1 MFRTTLFLLSWL
13 CLVFTVQ
20 ADEKHLEFKRADIK
34 SISVVAPL
42 WEGFTNADG
51 TGLYW
56 EVLRAVFEPEEIK
69 IKHANVPWNRAVKM
83 VSKYSVYNAIVG
95 EILDSEEKLIFPKYA
110 IDVERMSVLS
120 LAKRRLEWHGVSS
133 LSNKKIGW
141 MKEYEI
147 IEPKDRDFEL
157 VEYRTVEQG
166 LEMLEAGKI
175 DYMIDEW
182 DEISEAVAA
191 KKQDMTQYLMNEMP
205 KGTDIYVAFAD
216 TDLSKELIAIYNER
230 FPVLYH
236 DKTLQAIYK
245 KWEME
250 IPLSVV
256 NALEK

>member
-1 MFRTTLFLLSWL
+1 
-13 CLVFTVQ
+13 
-20 ADEKHLEFKRADIK
+20 
-34 SISVVAPL
+34 
-42 WEGFTNADG
+42 
-51 TGLYW
+51 
-56 EVLRAVFEPEEIK
+56 
-69 IKHANVPWNRAVKM
+69 
-83 VSKYSVYNAIVG
+83 
-95 EILDSEEKLIFPKYA
+95 
-110 IDVERMSVLS
+110 
-120 LAKRRLEWHGVSS
+120 
-133 LSNKKIGW
+133 
-141 MKEYEI
+141 
-147 IEPKDRDFEL
+147 
-157 VEYRTVEQG
+157 EQG
-166 LEMLEAGKI
+166 LEMLEVGKI